1 MAMSTVCGQ
10 CVYPGSYIKFRP
22 CFTKAA
28 NAITDLQGAA
38 SGWDAV
44 EGFGILFL

>member
-1 MAMSTVCGQ
+1 MALSAVHSQ

-22 CFTKAA
+22 CFTEAA
-28 NAITDLQGAA
+28 KAITDLQGAA
-38 SGWDAV
+38 SGWEV

>member
-1 MAMSTVCGQ
+1 MALSTECSQ
-10 CVYPGSYIKFRP
+10 CVHPGSSIKFRP

-28 NAITDLQGAA
+28 NAISDLQGAA

-44 EGFGILFL
+44 EGFGTPFL

>member
-1 MAMSTVCGQ
+1 MALSTVRGQ
-10 CVYPGSYIKFRP
+10 CVYAGSCIKFRP

-28 NAITDLQGAA
+28 SAITDLQDAA

-44 EGFGILFL
+44 EGFGTLFL